1 MDKSWLPKLQQV
13 ETETLDK
20 VVEICEKN
28 NLRYY
33 LIGGTLLGAVRH
45 KGFIPWDDDVDIVM
59 PRQDYDRF
67 RALVAQQ
74 PDDAYYM
81 QTPQNEPR
89 YPEDIIKFRKKETV
103 YESMR
108 ARRFKLKCTGI
119 WVDIFPLDNV
129 PKQRSAAQTVLGFI
143 IQSLIKPILNM
154 YDADSKDKSAK
165 AFVLH
170 LFSKLLPFSFYV
182 WLRDRLAK
190 HYNGIE
196 CDYYVNYSS
205 QYGYLKQTMPKDAY
219 EPSEYLEF
227 NHRLYRSPGKW
238 DFVLRRIYGDDY
250 MTLPP
255 PEKRVTH
262 NPVRLS
268 FDTSG
273 PDEVI

>member
-1 MDKSWLPKLQQV
+1 MDKPWLLRLQQA

-45 KGFIPWDDDVDIVM
+45 KGFIPWDDDIDIVM
-59 PRQDYDRF
+59 PREDYDRF
-67 RALVAQQ
+67 REIFEQQ
-74 PDDAYYM
+74 SNDAYYM
-81 QTPQNEPR
+81 QTPQNEPK
-89 YPEDIIKFRKKETV
+89 YPEDIYKFRKKGTV
-103 YESMR
+103 YESLR

-119 WVDIFPLDNV
+119 WVDIFPLDDV
-129 PKQRSAAQTVLGFI
+129 PKQRSVVQTIYGFI
-143 IQSLIKPILNM
+143 IHSLIKPILNA
-154 YDADSKDKSAK
+154 YDFGIKNRSIKGS
-165 AFVLH
+165 VLY
-170 LFSKLLPFSFYV
+170 LFSRLLPFSFYV

-190 HYNGIE
+190 HYNNGE

-205 QYGYLKQTMPKDAY
+205 QYGYRKQTMPKDAF
-219 EPSEYLEF
+219 EPPEYLEF
-227 NHRLYRSPGKW
+227 NNRIYRSPGKW
-238 DFVLRRIYGDDY
+238 DLVLKRIYGDDY

-273 PDEVI
+273 PDEDL